1 MKHLSVK
8 QFLEVVQEM
17 PDVEAEQEIVL
28 RKENAALELAM
39 LNAELSRFDKKSDHG
54 KEIGYAIQ
62 VVCADNVLLNA
73 RLKEV
78 RARMERLK
86 WSNAVL
92 AVLGSEAWEACR
104 EWMAMQETTAEAA
117 TALSRQ

>member
-17 PDVEAEQEIVL
+17 PDVEAEQEIIL

-39 LNAELSRFDKKSDHG
+39 LNAELSKCDKKSHQG

-86 WSNAVL
+86 WSEAVL
-92 AVLGSEAWEACR
+92 TVLGHEAWESCR
-104 EWMAMQETTAEAA
+104 EWMAMQETAVA
-117 TALSRQ
+117 R

>member
-39 LNAELSRFDKKSDHG
+39 LNAELSRFDKKSDHA

-86 WSNAVL
+86 WGNAVL
-92 AVLGSEAWEACR
+92 AVLGAEAWAACR

>member
-1 MKHLSVK
+1 MNHLSVK
-8 QFLEVVQEM
+8 KFLEIAQEM

-28 RKENAALELAM
+28 RKEGSALELAM
-39 LNAELSRFDKKSDHG
+39 LNAELSKVGKTSAHA

-78 RARMERLK
+78 RRRMERLN
-86 WSNAVL
+86 WSNAVM
-92 AVLGSEAWEACR
+92 AVHGEEAWAACR
-104 EWMAMQETTAEAA
+104 EWMAMQEA
-117 TALSRQ
+117 TCAR